1 MKSTSGDDEL
11 ILMLRRKEK
20 EEEEE
25 ILGLSN
31 SPEKATAGRVSRFDP
46 GAEAV

>member
-11 ILMLRRKEK
+11 VLIFLKKEK
-20 EEEEE
+20 EEEE

-31 SPEKATAGRVSRFDP
+31 SPEKAAAGRVSRFDP